1 MDDGQVEELR
11 RWAEGLR
18 KDGRPEVRAAAKAML
33 LLSDELLA
41 ARSQLFEERMIRQ
54 AFEERLADEEELPED
69 LLTRLRG
76 FLHLRRRV
84 VESEGG

>member
-1 MDDGQVEELR
+1 VDDGQVEELR

-69 LLTRLRG
+69 LLTRLRS

>member
-1 MDDGQVEELR
+1 VEDEEVDDGQVEELR
-11 RWAEGLR
+11 RWAE
-18 KDGRPEVRAAAKAML
+18 
-33 LLSDELLA
+33 ELLA

-54 AFEERLADEEELPED
+54 AFEERLADEEEEELPED